1 MRNTAELDRYLDLLP
16 SFGVPACDFVIT
28 HKGETVYRHAAG
40 FADHAKT
47 RPVTDRDIYQVY
59 SVSKVTTCVCAMRL
73 VEEGKIKLDD
83 PVSKYLPAYA
93 HLTVRQKDGS
103 VVPATK
109 EMTIEHLF
117 TMTGGLDY
125 DLTAEPILRAAAK
138 PDASTVSVVS
148 SFVESPLHFEPG
160 TRYRYSLCHDVLAA
174 VVEVVTGMP
183 FSDYVRKNIT
193 EPLGMTDTGFH
204 PTEAQKERFVQ
215 AHQFV
220 HGLMTAKPMDGIR
233 NQARFV
239 FGPNYDSGG
248 AGLFSTVNDQITLL
262 TALANGG
269 TWNGY
274 RVLKPETIALMGEN
288 RLADTARPDFQSTR
302 LYGYG
307 WGLCGRAHV
316 NKALSRARSA
326 EGEFG
331 WDGAAGAFALADPT
345 NRVAM
350 YFGMQVLGCSY
361 SYHKLFPDLRD
372 LGYQLLGIE

>member
-28 HKGETVYRHAAG
+28 HKSETVYRHTAG

-93 HLTVRQKDGS
+93 NLTVRQKDGS
-103 VVPATK
+103 VAPATN

-174 VVEVVTGMP
+174 VVEVVT
-183 FSDYVRKNIT
+183 
-193 EPLGMTDTGFH
+193 
-204 PTEAQKERFVQ
+204 
-215 AHQFV
+215 
-220 HGLMTAKPMDGIR
+220 
-233 NQARFV
+233 
-239 FGPNYDSGG
+239 
-248 AGLFSTVNDQITLL
+248 
-262 TALANGG
+262 
-269 TWNGY
+269 
-274 RVLKPETIALMGEN
+274 
-288 RLADTARPDFQSTR
+288 
-302 LYGYG
+302 
-307 WGLCGRAHV
+307 
-316 NKALSRARSA
+316 
-326 EGEFG
+326 
-331 WDGAAGAFALADPT
+331 
-345 NRVAM
+345 
-350 YFGMQVLGCSY
+350 
-361 SYHKLFPDLRD
+361 
-372 LGYQLLGIE
+372 